1 MTTAAQA
8 PPLVRVVRGGDIAD
22 EELAALTAV
31 LLSRATATP
40 PHPDTTPDPAP
51 DIAPRETS
59 VVPLWDRPAAGMPY
73 RSPLSWRG

>member
-22 EELAALTAV
+22 DELAALTAV
-31 LLSRATATP
+31 LLSRAAAAP
-40 PHPDTTPDPAP
+40 PRPDTAP
-51 DIAPRETS
+51 DTAPGEVS
-59 VVPLWDRPAAGMPY
+59 VVPLWERPAAGVPY